1 MNLILI
7 FGSGAVGKM
16 TVGQELMKITDYRLF
31 HNHMIIEP
39 VLEVFGYFDSGVIQA
54 LRETV
59 FDEFL
64 KTSHEGM
71 IFTFMWAL
79 DMQED
84 WDYVK
89 GVTDKFEA
97 TGGTVYYVELVADQA
112 VRLSRN
118 KTENRLKN
126 KASKRDIEFS
136 EGNILREDSKYRLV
150 SNEGEIPFKKYIKII
165 NTDLEPAKV
174 AKRIKDHFSMPDKK
188 NEGSV

>member
-1 MNLILI
+1 
-7 FGSGAVGKM
+7 
-16 TVGQELMKITDYRLF
+16 
-31 HNHMIIEP
+31 
-39 VLEVFGYFDSGVIQA
+39 
-54 LRETV
+54 
-59 FDEFL
+59 
-64 KTSHEGM
+64 
-71 IFTFMWAL
+71 MWAL

-118 KTENRLKN
+118 RTENRLKN
-126 KASKRDIEFS
+126 KVSKRDSTFS

-150 SNEGEIPFKKYIKII
+150 SNEGEIPFKNYIKIE
-165 NTDLEPAKV
+165 NTVLEPNVV
-174 AKRIKDHFSMPDKK
+174 AKRIKDRFSMPDKK